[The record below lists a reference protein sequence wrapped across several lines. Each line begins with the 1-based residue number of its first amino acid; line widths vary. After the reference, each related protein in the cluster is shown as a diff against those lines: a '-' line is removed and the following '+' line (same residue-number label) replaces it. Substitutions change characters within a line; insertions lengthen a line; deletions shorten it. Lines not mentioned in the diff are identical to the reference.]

1 LVQGLDLGL
10 KVEVVLAY
18 FVAGTLNLSEF
29 VVFGYCHGIYLWV
42 GG

>member
-10 KVEVVLAY
+10 QVDVVFANL
-18 FVAGTLNLSEF
+18 VAGALNLSEF

>member
-1 LVQGLDLGL
+1 VKGLDLGL
-10 KVEVVLAY
+10 KVDVVFAY

-29 VVFGYCHGIYLWV
+29 VVFGYCHGVYLWV